1 MPPRLPA
8 CRVRVAPG
16 GLVAAVLGVVVLCAT
31 GAPAVAET
39 PETFDA
45 ASPAITKGFDAARA
59 EDRLKAFARAAKLV
73 DVRAVDL
80 VLAGLEKE
88 RARLERV
95 AKSQAEAQATLEGV
109 LTEIDKMNKQPA
121 TTGAAIEAFNKR
133 VRKVERRRDEQYN
146 RLRDLSMEATGAKA
160 VASSGVAALGAVID
174 ALLSDVAAA
183 QLARVQA
190 TWTGPKSTVD
200 DQVRWVDL
208 LAAVPGHGSG
218 KALRELALAPDRDV
232 RVRTAAVAACAA
244 RREAGVALDCI
255 AILGEGPDRWVVIA
269 AAIDALRRLHVRE
282 AVDPL
287 IAFLGREDLGRL
299 REDAH
304 RALRS
309 LTAQQHGP
317 YQQPWKDWWQDA
329 KDAFVMPPTPADA
342 LSLSA
347 PGKGVTF
354 YGITTFS
361 DRILFVL
368 DVSGSMLD
376 PARAEGTTGA
386 AGADGRKIDLARKEL
401 NAALAML
408 DAKKT
413 FDCIFF
419 GHRVV
424 RLLGQMTPGATA
436 TVERARRFAGE
447 LEPTGGTNIHDALE
461 AAFRAAGAGAGM
473 STTGP
478 TNLVADTIFFMTD
491 GTPTAGKLLD
501 PDRILETV
509 AEWNRTA
516 RLTIHT
522 VAVGDECDAKFL
534 EKLARENGGQFV
546 KR

>member
-1 MPPRLPA
+1 MSLRFPSSSLRRLL
-8 CRVRVAPG
+8 VG
-16 GLVAAVLGVVVLCAT
+16 GGIALLALGAAVLPAAA
-31 GAPAVAET
+31 AP
-39 PETFDA
+39 PETYDA
-45 ASPAITKGFDAARA
+45 AAPAITKAFDAARA
-59 EDRLKAFARAAKLV
+59 EDRLQAYARAGLLV

-88 RARLERV
+88 RVRLDRV
-95 AKSQAEAQATLEGV
+95 AKLQAEAQAALETV
-109 LTEIDKMNKQPA
+109 LSEIDKLNKQPA
-121 TTGAAIEAFNKR
+121 TTGAAIEAFNKK
-133 VRKVERRRDEQYN
+133 VRKIERRRDEQYN
-146 RLRDLSMEATGAKA
+146 RLRDLAVESMGTKA
-160 VASSGVAALGAVID
+160 VAAAATAAAGAVID
-174 ALLSDVAAA
+174 ALPGDAAAA
-183 QLARVQA
+183 QLARLA
-190 TWTGPKSTVD
+190 TAWSSGPKTTVE
-200 DQVRWVDL
+200 DQVRYVDL
-208 LAAVPGHGSG
+208 LAAVHGHGTG
-218 KALRELALAPDRDV
+218 KALREVALAQDRDV
-232 RVRTAAVAACAA
+232 RVRTAALGAATA
-244 RREAGVALDCI
+244 RREAGVVHDAIAL
-255 AILGEGPDRWVVIA
+255 LGEGPDRWVVVA
-269 AAIDALRRLHVRE
+269 AAIDALRRLHVRD
-282 AVDPL
+282 ALDPL

-309 LTAQQHGP
+309 LTGQQHGP
-317 YQQPWKDWWQDA
+317 YQQPWKDWWTDA
-329 KDAFVMPPTPADA
+329 KDAFTMPPTPADA
-342 LSLSA
+342 VSLSA

-376 PARAEGTTGA
+376 PARAEGATGA
-386 AGADGRKIDLARKEL
+386 GGADGRKIDLARKEL

-408 DAKKT
+408 DEKKT

-424 RLLGQMTPGATA
+424 RLLGQMTPGAVA

-461 AAFRAAGAGAGM
+461 TAFRAAGAGAGAN
-473 STTGP
+473 TTGP

-501 PDRILETV
+501 PDRILATV

-546 KR
+546 RR